1 MSLSALDWG
10 YGYVCDNM
18 IFSRSMKSEWKNE
31 IKIELLL
38 LLLPYTTHNFSSTRI
53 KQQPRSEKKLL
64 E

>member
-1 MSLSALDWG
+1 MSLSALDSG
-10 YGYVCDNM
+10 YSYVCDNM

-31 IKIELLL
+31 IKIELL